1 MTTEFTETAP
11 AVQLHRT
18 GGYPLLTTEQKVAI
32 CAHADNG
39 LTSPEI
45 KEVMGLDYVQQVA
58 GVLAARTNARRRA
71 AARGDEED
79 DEIEPVDPAVL
90 AALVDTSDVLRIGSG
105 SGVVY
110 AYGYRGLAN
119 ALKIGRSDGPS
130 EQRIAQQ
137 INVATPGKP
146 VLVLE
151 IRTDDC
157 RKLERALHPVLD
169 LRGRKIGGGGAEW
182 FAVTRDEVVALQEG
196 LAR

>member
-1 MTTEFTETAP
+1 MREQFAP
-11 AVQLHRT
+11 QRLR
-18 GGYPLLTTEQKVAI
+18 
-32 CAHADNG
+32 
-39 LTSPEI
+39 
-45 KEVMGLDYVQQVA
+45 
-58 GVLAARTNARRRA
+58 LAREPARRRSPA
-71 AARGDEED
+71 QGDAED
-79 DEIEPVDPAVL
+79 AEGDEIEPVDPAAL

-137 INVATPGKP
+137 INVATPGQP

-157 RKLERALHPVLD
+157 RKLERALHAVLD
-169 LRGRKIGGGGAEW
+169 LSIGFE
-182 FAVTRDEVVALQEG
+182 L
-196 LAR
+196 